1 LRGISVA
8 PVVFINGS
16 QFSNL
21 NAHVNTLGK
30 KSLDG

>member
-1 LRGISVA
+1 
-8 PVVFINGS
+8 VFINGS

-21 NAHVNTLGK
+21 NGHVNTLGK